1 LRKVVII
8 SIQCILI
15 AGCSVTR
22 NVIVEKPDNT
32 NRFTSDNIAES
43 VSEQN
48 ITNGGFFIEKAEI
61 ELNNDKG
68 KEKFIAN
75 IKFEAPDKY
84 LISLKSRSGIEGA
97 RIYLS
102 KDTILINDR
111 INQIEYYGTSF
122 YLRKKYGFSMST
134 LPLIFGDLVV
144 EGNFK
149 NNGNKCI
156 EDRLKLEC
164 EVKGVDLNYSID
176 CKKRKV
182 ILVNQINNLV
192 QPGVKI
198 KYDRFHIIGY
208 ILVPETIELEDYQ
221 YNTSI
226 RIKVIKIVKPWNGNL
241 KFVPGKGYEL
251 IELV

>member
-1 LRKVVII
+1 
-8 SIQCILI
+8 LI

-149 NNGNKCI
+149 NNGNKC
-156 EDRLKLEC
+156 